1 MKIIINTTTL
11 SASGATQ
18 VATSF
23 LEESKIITEHEYF
36 VFLSSTVEKQIDK
49 ATFPENFTFYSFPS
63 SPLYG
68 LKGFKA
74 RKLLR
79 NLEESISPDVVFSI
93 FGPSWWS
100 PKVPHLQGYAYPH
113 YVYPESPLFHKLS
126 WFQRMKIM
134 LMKRI
139 HLYFLNKNGD
149 FFVSETPDVSRRLK
163 EMLPE
168 KKYFFS
174 VGNTA
179 NSYFVA
185 QITEQNH
192 LLPKRKNG
200 EFRLLALCTYHVHKN
215 LEILNEVILKLNKK
229 LPGNNFIFVL
239 TIDEENF
246 STKFTEEAKH
256 SIINMGRIDVAK
268 CPQLYAE
275 CDALFLPTLLECF
288 SANYPEAMIMK
299 KPILTSD
306 LSFATTVCGDAARYF
321 NPIDAED
328 AALQILQLYKDPELR
343 EELIRNGLQQLK
355 KFPTSRQRAERYLS
369 ICKEISS

>member
-79 NLEESISPDVVFSI
+79 NLEESINPDVVFTV

-134 LMKRI
+134 LMKKI

-149 FFVSETPDVSRRLK
+149 FFVSETQDVSQRLK
-163 EMLPE
+163 ELLPE
-168 KKYFFS
+168 KNHFFS

-179 NSYFVA
+179 NSYFA
-185 QITEQNH
+185 TPLIEEIR
-192 LLPKRKNG
+192 LLPEKKDG
-200 EFRLLALCTYHVHKN
+200 EFRFLALCTYHVHKN
-215 LEILNEVILKLNKK
+215 LEILNEVIPKLNEKLCGKK
-229 LPGNNFIFVL
+229 ITFVL
-239 TIDEENF
+239 TIDQENF
-246 STKFTEEAKH
+246 STKFTQEAKR
-256 SIINMGRIDVAK
+256 SIINIGRIDVAK

-328 AALQILQLYKDPELR
+328 AAVKILQLCETPELR

-355 KFPTSRQRAERYLS
+355 KFPTSGQRAERYLS